1 MMTMPFSNQPN
12 NQPANQR
19 GASSNRTPQ
28 VFGAAMGNVA
38 TNVPSNNPPAL
49 VVNSLPLPAA
59 IEATQQQ
66 RMNPALNHTLPLN
79 QALVQNIPIPESVAT
94 KRIGTILL
102 DKGLVSPEK
111 LSRALAEAKASGE
124 PIGKVLVSSGFVTE
138 EQLGMGLA
146 ELHQLEYISVKG
158 IVLKPEIM
166 KLLPEDFIRQNCIIP
181 YHLDLEEGRLEVI
194 MARPDKTKVLDDIAL
209 MTRYR
214 VTVKLSTSS
223 ELSDMLDAY
232 YAKRYSAD
240 QVLEALE
247 VDVLKNESFDGFASN
262 VALELESEAAANSAP
277 VVQFVNAL
285 LTEAANRNASD
296 IHIEPQ
302 PQRLLVRF
310 RKDGILHEAQ
320 SLSLKMASSIISRI
334 KVIAGMDISERRRPQ
349 DGRIKHQVGSNSVD
363 MRVNS
368 IPLAYGEKLVIR
380 LLKMNAG
387 TSGIENLGLDPDDRK
402 KLAKMIRSPHGIIL
416 VTGPTGSGKTSTLYA
431 SLRDINTPDRNIST
445 IEDPIEYVLPG
456 VNQMQVQPK
465 AGLTFASCLRALLR
479 QDPDILMVGEIRDS
493 ETLDAALNASLTGH
507 LVFSTIHTNSTAK
520 TISRLLEMGAP
531 AYLVSTSIIGIIAQR
546 LVRKLCN
553 HCKEPQLATP
563 DERDILGLTA
573 QQPAI
578 QLYKAVGCKHCNDT
592 GFTGRTGLYEL
603 MPVSRNLAQL
613 IDSGA
618 SSVALEDAA
627 VSEGMKTLAMQG
639 KVKALKGETTLSEIV
654 RVLGFELGSSSCENR
669 QNQG

>member
-1 MMTMPFSNQPN
+1 MMMMMSTPFN
-12 NQPANQR
+12 NQTNPPQPT
-19 GASSNRTPQ
+19 ASSGTSSRTPQ
-28 VFGAAMGNVA
+28 LFGSVAPAPVIVNNLPMPAPVFMAKG
-38 TNVPSNNPPAL
+38 TIPS
-49 VVNSLPLPAA
+49 S
-59 IEATQQQ
+59 
-66 RMNPALNHTLPLN
+66 MPLN
-79 QALVQNIPIPESVAT
+79 QVLAQALPAGEAVVSR
-94 KRIGTILL
+94 RIGTILL
-102 DKGLVSPEK
+102 EKGLVSPEK

-138 EQLGMGLA
+138 EQLGKGLA

-158 IVLKPEIM
+158 LVLKPEIM

-214 VTVKLSTSS
+214 VMVKLSTSS
-223 ELSDMLDAY
+223 ELSEMLDAY

-247 VDVLKNESFDGFASN
+247 VDVLKNETLDAAGSN
-262 VALELESEAAANSAP
+262 VALELETEAAANSAP

-285 LTEAANRNASD
+285 LTEAADRNASD

-320 SLSLKMASSIISRI
+320 SLSLKMAASIISRI

-349 DGRIKHQVGSNSVD
+349 DGRIKHQVGSSSVD

-368 IPLAYGEKLVIR
+368 IPLQYGEKLVIR

-387 TSGIENLGLDPDDRK
+387 TSGIEHLGLDPEDKK

-531 AYLVSTSIIGIIAQR
+531 SYLVSTSVIGIIAQR
-546 LVRKLCN
+546 LVRKLCD
-553 HCKEPQLATP
+553 HCKEPYTATT
-563 DERDILGLTA
+563 EEYDILGLSSSESA
-573 QQPAI
+573 V
-578 QLYKAVGCKHCNDT
+578 QLYQSVGCKHCGNT
-592 GFTGRTGLYEL
+592 GFSGRTGLYEL
-603 MPVSRNLAQL
+603 MPVSRHLAQL
-613 IDSGA
+613 IDSGI

-627 VSEGMKTLAMQG
+627 VAEGMKTLAMQG
-639 KVKALKGETTLSEIV
+639 KVKALNGETTLAEVV
-654 RVLGFELGSSSCENR
+654 RVLGFELGNTGDNKPSKGS
-669 QNQG
+669 